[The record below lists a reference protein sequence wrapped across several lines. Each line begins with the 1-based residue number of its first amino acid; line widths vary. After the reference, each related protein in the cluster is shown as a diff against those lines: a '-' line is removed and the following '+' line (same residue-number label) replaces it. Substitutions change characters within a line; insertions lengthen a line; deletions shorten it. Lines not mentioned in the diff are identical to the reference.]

1 MKIQSIHRQLVK
13 NLSISITLVTV
24 IILLMTD
31 IAIDKWVHDEF
42 NRAMRTKAHL
52 LTTLV
57 KEDVH
62 NIEFDFAGEFMPEFE
77 GEVDPEYYQLWLGK
91 EVFERS
97 DTLDIFATKSLP
109 YKNATVGEELL
120 IAAELPDGRD
130 GKILYYRFFPQID
143 SDDRQE
149 YNKLIASTGYQ
160 QKPML
165 LAYAMSAEKLH
176 FLTWMIDISF
186 LVSALLVAFIVRTI
200 VKKTVKKGLTPLDE
214 FTQSLLNI
222 SLADKSAAVNLVN
235 KVEEL
240 IPIQNSINKFIDENR
255 NLYLKEQRLTSDI
268 AHELKTPIAELISLT
283 EVSIKFPD
291 DITIGQT
298 YKTDILAISSRLQ
311 SIVAN
316 ILLFHRYSHDRFEK
330 NDVFDP
336 VQVITRLINSSPR
349 CLINKLS
356 EIDPINSNLFAFES
370 IFTNILKNAHHY
382 SLEATDIIVYIKQT
396 SRYLSISV
404 SNTSASCLRDDDLN
418 NMFDPLWQKD
428 SARSSTENFG
438 LGLSIVQTF
447 VLALEGDISV
457 SLREEVI
464 TFTVLFP
471 IL

>member
-1 MKIQSIHRQLVK
+1 
-13 NLSISITLVTV
+13 
-24 IILLMTD
+24 
-31 IAIDKWVHDEF
+31 
-42 NRAMRTKAHL
+42 
-52 LTTLV
+52 
-57 KEDVH
+57 
-62 NIEFDFAGEFMPEFE
+62 
-77 GEVDPEYYQLWLGK
+77 
-91 EVFERS
+91 
-97 DTLDIFATKSLP
+97 
-109 YKNATVGEELL
+109 
-120 IAAELPDGRD
+120 
-130 GKILYYRFFPQID
+130 
-143 SDDRQE
+143 
-149 YNKLIASTGYQ
+149 
-160 QKPML
+160 
-165 LAYAMSAEKLH
+165 
-176 FLTWMIDISF
+176 MIDISF